1 MEVPLPNDVSLSLI
15 NVSMF
20 LYWEKFSKN
29 GRLFLMTSFTD
40 AGGFLYV
47 GKSLVSM
54 LHVCYLGTIVMS
66 YTMFFREE
74 ICNFDVLH

>member
-1 MEVPLPNDVSLSLI
+1 
-15 NVSMF
+15 MF
-20 LYWEKFSKN
+20 LYWEKFSKK
-29 GRLFLMTSFTD
+29 GRLFLMTNFTD

-74 ICNFDVLH
+74 ICNFDVLQ